1 MSVIR
6 LEGVSRTYKSSGG
19 VKTPALADIDLE
31 VEEGDFVSIVGSSGS
46 GKSTLMNVIGLLDR
60 DFEGT
65 YDLSGVNINKLSD
78 NKLSELRSEEI
89 GFVFQQFHLLRRA
102 TVLENVLLPTA
113 YRKLPDAQT
122 RALDLIDRIGLAE
135 HVDHKSNQLS
145 GGQMQRVAIARAL
158 ITRPKLILADEPT
171 GNLDVATAAEIMAIF
186 RELHSAGST
195 ILLITH
201 EDEIA
206 RHAGRIV
213 RLRDGRLDTGSGA
226 TNTDGTVAA

>member
-19 VKTPALADIDLE
+19 VRTPALVDVDLDI
-31 VEEGDFVSIVGSSGS
+31 EEGEFVSIIGSSGS

-65 YDLSGVNINKLSD
+65 YDLAEVNVNKLSD
-78 NKLSELRSEEI
+78 NRLSELRTEMI

-113 YRKLPDAQT
+113 YRKIPNARS

-158 ITRPKLILADEPT
+158 LTSPKLILADEPT
-171 GNLDVATAAEIMAIF
+171 GNLDGTTAAEIMAIF
-186 RELHSAGST
+186 SELHSAGST

-201 EDEIA
+201 EAELA
-206 RHAGRIV
+206 GHAGRTI
-213 RLRDGRLDTGSGA
+213 RLRDGK
-226 TNTDGTVAA
+226 VAA